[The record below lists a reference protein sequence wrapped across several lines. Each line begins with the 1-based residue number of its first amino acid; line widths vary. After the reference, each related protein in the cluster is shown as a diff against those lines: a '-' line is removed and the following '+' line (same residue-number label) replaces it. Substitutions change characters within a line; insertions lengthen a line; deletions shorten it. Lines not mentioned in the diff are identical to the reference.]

1 MIKAILKRIF
11 PIKILKN
18 AFLIFNKIKIKTWDK
33 LFFPEK
39 FIPREN
45 YLILEETNPFLNY
58 QVPTGH
64 LKQAV
69 VDKLHLWLDPAWTQ
83 DQYLLYLKEAAFI
96 EPAYGWAITTDHR
109 LIYPSLGFS
118 RAPHVNKPDLLDSY
132 VKKNVVHLP
141 RVISLRDTGEENYFH
156 FYNDVLA
163 KLFFIADQN
172 FNLADFTIVVADKLF
187 RKEFFQFF
195 WTSPRLKNLRWHI
208 QKDEWIHFE
217 EAIFCKP
224 YTHTKKYFDLAINLG
239 PPIPSNDK
247 ADRRIFLTRP
257 KSSLRFIENM
267 DDLTPMLMSHQF
279 EIVDTSNMK
288 VAEQIELFSMCRY
301 LISIHGAGLTNMIY
315 RHRNPMTILEIIQPS
330 AYIPFHY
337 ITLAHQY
344 NYGYDIIL
352 GEKGNLHNQGGFR
365 VNPAHFSIN
374 LEAMMKVQ

>member
-172 FNLADFTIVVADKLF
+172 FLLWA
-187 RKEFFQFF
+187 
-195 WTSPRLKNLRWHI
+195 
-208 QKDEWIHFE
+208 
-217 EAIFCKP
+217 
-224 YTHTKKYFDLAINLG
+224 
-239 PPIPSNDK
+239 
-247 ADRRIFLTRP
+247 
-257 KSSLRFIENM
+257 
-267 DDLTPMLMSHQF
+267 
-279 EIVDTSNMK
+279 
-288 VAEQIELFSMCRY
+288 
-301 LISIHGAGLTNMIY
+301 
-315 RHRNPMTILEIIQPS
+315 
-330 AYIPFHY
+330 
-337 ITLAHQY
+337 
-344 NYGYDIIL
+344 
-352 GEKGNLHNQGGFR
+352 
-365 VNPAHFSIN
+365 
-374 LEAMMKVQ
+374 